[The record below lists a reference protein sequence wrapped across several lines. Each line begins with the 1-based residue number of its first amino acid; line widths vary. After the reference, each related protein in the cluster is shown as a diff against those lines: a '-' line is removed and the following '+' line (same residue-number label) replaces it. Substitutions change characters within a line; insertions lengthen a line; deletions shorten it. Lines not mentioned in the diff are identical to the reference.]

1 VLNNRNASSGVS
13 ATVDLGSAVTSAS
26 AIYLEGTP
34 AGSLTAAAGS
44 VTLAGAQ
51 VSVAG
56 DWPSNAPYVQTVS
69 GNTVSVYV
77 PAASA
82 ALVRVLQ

>member
-1 VLNNRNASSGVS
+1 VS
-13 ATVDLGSAVTSAS
+13 SAS
-26 AIYLEGTP
+26 AIYLESG
-34 AGSLTAAAGS
+34 GNLTAAAGN

-56 DWPSNAPYVQTVS
+56 DWPRNAPYVQTVS

-82 ALVRVLQ
+82 VLVRVVQ